1 MNQNFTMKK
10 LTFITL
16 ILFAVSLT
24 PAKSQEYKYYEMRTY
39 TANVGKRSDLIKRF
53 EDHTLRL
60 FEKNGIENFAYFLP
74 ADEGKNTLTFILGYP
89 NEESRDVLWNKFVN
103 DPEWQEVYKAS
114 EANGP
119 LVAKVDQ
126 VFMTISD
133 ELSPEIIRDKNEGK
147 RIFELRTYHMFPGKV
162 DAIHARF
169 RDYTR
174 ELFQKHGM
182 TNVVYWYTVEKNNE
196 QQKLVYLL
204 AHKDE
209 KTGKTSFEKL
219 GKDPA
224 WITVRDASERN
235 GKIVQKV
242 ESVYLNPLP
251 FSPLK

>member
-1 MNQNFTMKK
+1 MKRIS
-10 LTFITL
+10 LMIVT
-16 ILFAVSLT
+16 LFALSII
-24 PAKSQEYKYYEMRTY
+24 PAMAQNSKYYEMRTY

-60 FEKNGIENFAYFLP
+60 FEKNGIENIAYFIP
-74 ADEGKNTLTFILGYP
+74 TDDSINTLTFILAYP
-89 NEESRDVLWNKFVN
+89 DQESRDVLWNKFAN
-103 DPEWQEVYKAS
+103 DPQWQEVYKAS
-114 EANGP
+114 EENGP
-119 LVAKVDQ
+119 LVAKVEQ
-126 VFMTISD
+126 VFMTIAPD
-133 ELSPEIIRDKNEGK
+133 LTPEIIRDKNEGK
-147 RIFELRTYHMFPGKV
+147 RVFELRTYYMFPGKV

-182 TNVVYWYTVEKNNE
+182 TNVMYWYTVEENGE

-209 KTGKTSFEKL
+209 KSGKASFEKF

-242 ESVYLNPLP
+242 ESVYMNPLL

>member
-1 MNQNFTMKK
+1 MKR
-10 LTFITL
+10 LTIITL
-16 ILFAVSLT
+16 ILLT
-24 PAKSQEYKYYEMRTY
+24 IYIAPLKAQDSKYFEMRTY
-39 TANVGKRSDLIKRF
+39 TANVGKRPDLIKRF

-60 FEKNGIENFAYFLP
+60 FEKNGIENFAYFIP
-74 ADEGKNTLTFILGYP
+74 TDESSNTLTFILAYP
-89 NEESRDVLWNKFVN
+89 DQESRDVLWNKFAN
-103 DPEWQEVYKAS
+103 DPQWQEAYKAS

-126 VFMTISD
+126 VFMTIAP
-133 ELSPEIIRDKNEGK
+133 ELTPEIIRDHNEGK
-147 RIFELRTYHMFPGKV
+147 RVFELRTYYMFPGKV

-169 RDYTR
+169 RDFTR

-182 TNVVYWYTVEKNNE
+182 TNVTYWYTVEKNDE

-209 KTGKTSFEKL
+209 KAGKASFENF
-219 GKDPA
+219 GKDLS

-242 ESVYLNPLP
+242 ESVYLNPLS

>member
-1 MNQNFTMKK
+1 MKR
-10 LTFITL
+10 LTIITFIL
-16 ILFAVSLT
+16 LT
-24 PAKSQEYKYYEMRTY
+24 IYIVPIQAQESKYYEMRTY
-39 TANVGKRSDLIKRF
+39 TANAGKRPDLIKRF

-60 FEKNGIENFAYFLP
+60 FEKNGIENFAYFIP
-74 ADEGKNTLTFILGYP
+74 TDAENNSLTFIVAYP
-89 NEESRDVLWNKFVN
+89 DQESRDVLWKKFGN
-103 DPEWQEVYKAS
+103 DPEWQAAYKAS

-119 LVAKVDQ
+119 LVSKVDQ
-126 VFMTISD
+126 VFMTIAP
-133 ELSPEIIRDKNEGK
+133 ELTPEIIRDHNAGN
-147 RIFELRTYHMFPGKV
+147 RVFELRTYYMFPGKV

-182 TNVVYWYTVEKNNE
+182 TNVIYWYTVEKDGE

-204 AHKDE
+204 AHKVE
-209 KTGKTSFEKL
+209 KAGKASFAKF

-242 ESVYLNPLP
+242 ESVYLTPLP